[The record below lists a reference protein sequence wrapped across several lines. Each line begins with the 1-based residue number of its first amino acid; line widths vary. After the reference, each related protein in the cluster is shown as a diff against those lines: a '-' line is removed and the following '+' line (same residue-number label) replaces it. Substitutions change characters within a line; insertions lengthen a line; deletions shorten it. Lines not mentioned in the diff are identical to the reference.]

1 MATGG
6 ARPGSLTPRRRRR
19 RTSAIAGDDAG
30 EEVEQPRQ
38 EGDRISLLPNDV
50 IHHILSF
57 LPTADVFR
65 TRGLSSRWRA
75 LHDAVPTLA
84 FSLPGGGGGGA
95 GRRGPAVS
103 AKQFCA
109 FVDAV
114 LRLSRCTDLA
124 RFHLDLPY
132 FTPELESELES
143 KLGSWLS
150 SATERRVKDLRVELP
165 RTEFLYA
172 VPRLVRDCT
181 SLVELRLCGGRM
193 GLKLPG
199 RAPNW
204 ASLRVLSM
212 AYLRLTDDEMGL
224 VFVGSPALESL
235 ELRCCG
241 GVARIKV
248 LSRRMRELVIDGWK
262 HWSPGDPRLE
272 VSAPHLQTLRLRGS
286 FPRMSL
292 TVAEASSVAEAEL
305 NFSMTIGV
313 GDRFD
318 NYKWPRNLAR
328 GILQKLCNATE
339 FVVGCWFLQVLSL
352 LENGD
357 LPPLLP
363 NCKSLILNTRCQSLE
378 CHGILNMIE
387 SSPQVEKLVIK
398 MIQPFRKQLEFDR
411 DCKALAISTHST
423 HRYSGPL
430 KRKNKLKCLDQHLRR
445 VDIVQ
450 FDPRDRR
457 SSSFL
462 GLVEF
467 ILEEA
472 RVLDKMLIN
481 TCKVK
486 DDGSNSVKTPN
497 PRRLLE
503 VSRSIR
509 RHRRASEN
517 ARVVLLTRKKRIIL
531 F

>member
-6 ARPGSLTPRRRRR
+6 ACPGSLTPRRRRR
-19 RTSAIAGDDAG
+19 RTSTIAGDDAG
-30 EEVEQPRQ
+30 EEVEQPRR
-38 EGDRISLLPNDV
+38 EHDRISLLPDAV

-57 LPTADVFR
+57 LPTADVFH

-84 FSLPGGGGGGA
+84 FSLPSGGAAA
-95 GRRGPAVS
+95 GRRGAAAAVEP
-103 AKQFCA
+103 FCA

-114 LRLSRCTDLA
+114 LRLRSWTHLA

-132 FTPELESELES
+132 FTPELEPKLES
-143 KLGSWLS
+143 WLWT
-150 SATERRVKDLRVELP
+150 ATACRVKDLRVELP
-165 RTEFLYA
+165 RAGNLCS

-193 GLKLPG
+193 GLEPLRG
-199 RAPNW
+199 GAPNW

-212 AYLRLTDDEMGL
+212 AHLRLTDDEMGA
-224 VFVGSPALESL
+224 VFAGSPALESL

-241 GVARIKV
+241 GAARIEV
-248 LSRRMRELVIDGWK
+248 WSRRMRELVIDGWE
-262 HWSPGDPRLE
+262 HWSPGDPPLE

-286 FPRMSL
+286 FPRMDL
-292 TVAEASSVAEAEL
+292 TVAEADSVAEAEL
-305 NFSMTIGV
+305 NFSMSIGV
-313 GDRFD
+313 GDQFD

-398 MIQPFRKQLEFDR
+398 MIQPFWKRLEFDR

-445 VDIVQ
+445 VDIVR

-486 DDGSNSVKTPN
+486 ADGSNSVETPN
-497 PRRLLE
+497 ARKLLE
-503 VSRSIR
+503 VSQSIL

-517 ARVVLLTRKKRIIL
+517 ARVIL
-531 F
+531 YFD